1 MNDKHGE
8 IYPYE
13 QRYWYPHLSP
23 AEAALWHKFVA
34 KNPDAF
40 KQVAYDVKVGTIP
53 DFVMEQEDEA
63 IRKQASLYRYKI
75 DVVGFK
81 DGKIAIIELKQSATF
96 RAIGQV
102 KAYGKLYARDIGN
115 TLPVEYIIIT
125 DNLLP
130 DMKELSDQEDVNI
143 IVV

>member
-1 MNDKHGE
+1 MDERVGE
-8 IYPYE
+8 VYPYE

-40 KQVAYDVKVGTIP
+40 EQVAYDVKVGTIP
-53 DFVMEQEDEA
+53 NFVMEQEDEA

-81 DGKIAIIELKQSATF
+81 EGKISIIELKQSATF

-115 TLPVEYIIIT
+115 TLPIEYIIIT
-125 DNLLP
+125 DVLMP
-130 DMKELSDQEDVNI
+130 DMQELAEQEDVS
-143 IVV
+143 IVVV